1 MAFAAVMT
9 FMRCRGNTEEQMYD
23 RCYRLRYN
31 KGQVRT
37 DKFSYGGAVLGGL
50 AGAAVLPVGPVAGA
64 VQGASMGLG
73 LAVAAHVL
81 TKPKEEK
88 KE

>member
-1 MAFAAVMT
+1 MT
-9 FMRCRGNTEEQMYD
+9 LTRTWGNTDEQIYD

-31 KGQVRT
+31 KGQVRM
-37 DKFSYGGAVLGGL
+37 DKFSYGAAVLGGVVGV
-50 AGAAVLPVGPVAGA
+50 AGLPAGPVASA

-73 LAVAAHVL
+73 LSVFAQVL
-81 TKPKEEK
+81 TKGKE